1 MALANLVAGLES
13 TLAFAAG
20 TSDRLKVHVDRIDQR
35 IAAASQEQQHRQIF
49 HGIIPTVDV
58 GSATNSHTTALVR
71 SNKHTRC

>member
-20 TSDRLKVHVDRIDQR
+20 TSDRLKVHVDRIDQH